1 MGLWSILWRFIRGPT
16 GTSAFPGGG
25 MAKRTKEC
33 YGAWLARYGRFAGD
47 ERKVMR
53 VETATR
59 FLTSVVEDEDC
70 AYSTQKQ
77 ALNALVFFFRDV
89 CGREEVDLG
98 VRLRKTAARIPVVL
112 DRAEIGG
119 LFKQLDGDWRL
130 MAQVMYGSGL
140 RLTELLRLRVKDVDF
155 KRSMVTVRAGKG
167 DRDRVTVLPRSL
179 TEDLEGQLER
189 CRGLHEK
196 DRAAQVAG
204 VWLPP
209 ALARKLQRAGEEW
222 SWFWVFPADELA
234 EDPEGRVVRRHH
246 RCGAVFQRKV
256 KAAAAKVVPSKR
268 VTPHVLRHC
277 FATHLLEAGADLR
290 TIQELLGHEDV
301 RTTEIYTHV
310 AVGVN
315 GCGVRSPLDGLV
327 A

>member
-1 MGLWSILWRFIRGPT
+1 
-16 GTSAFPGGG
+16 
-25 MAKRTKEC
+25 
-33 YGAWLARYGRFAGD
+33 
-47 ERKVMR
+47 
-53 VETATR
+53 
-59 FLTSVVEDEDC
+59 
-70 AYSTQKQ
+70 
-77 ALNALVFFFRDV
+77 
-89 CGREEVDLG
+89 
-98 VRLRKTAARIPVVL
+98 VVL
-112 DRAEIGG
+112 ERAEVGE

-155 KRSMVTVRAGKG
+155 KRSMLTVRAGKG

-179 TEDLEGQLER
+179 AEDLGAQLER
-189 CRGLHEK
+189 CREMHGR
-196 DRAAQVAG
+196 DRAGQVAG

-209 ALARKLQRAGEEW
+209 ALARKLKRAGEEW
-222 SWFWVFPADELA
+222 SWFWVFPAAELA
-234 EDPEGRVVRRHH
+234 EDPEGQVVRRHH
-246 RCGAVFQRKV
+246 RCGAVFQRKI
-256 KAAAAKVVPSKR
+256 KLAAARVVPNKR

-315 GCGVRSPLDGLV
+315 GCGVRSPLDTGI
-327 A
+327 